1 MRTSPLDFRSPSM
14 VVPVPIRLMD
24 ALVVSGFL
32 LFIISGVLSGLLLNI
47 VFIFLCSTYVYL
59 PRSNFYILTIKR
71 RRGSYFVRNS
81 FTCGTK
87 IHYSETKKPFF
98 TNKFLPLKIVLVVER
113 KIFFYVF
120 FFEKL
125 NKISCGYGK
134 YLIGAGRQ
142 RAENSFILLQCK
154 RIIKR

>member
-81 FTCGTK
+81 FTDRKSTRLNSSHGYISYAVFC
-87 IHYSETKKPFF
+87 
-98 TNKFLPLKIVLVVER
+98 LK
-113 KIFFYVF
+113 
-120 FFEKL
+120 
-125 NKISCGYGK
+125 
-134 YLIGAGRQ
+134 
-142 RAENSFILLQCK
+142 
-154 RIIKR
+154 